1 MTLQLAQLLRYRH
14 EQDTSPIKI
23 MWLHSISN
31 KTGMNEL
38 LIVKSATHKQN
49 PSERTEDDVLIIQ
62 LNLSLLLL
70 LIEEGM

>member
-1 MTLQLAQLLRYRH
+1 
-14 EQDTSPIKI
+14 
-23 MWLHSISN
+23 
-31 KTGMNEL
+31 MNEL

-62 LNLSLLLL
+62 LNQFLLLL